1 MASTLGV
8 PLQVRVHTA
17 DRKGAGTDAR
27 VFIKLRDSAG
37 TESRLTQLDNLHVD
51 DHERNTV
58 SEFELPAS
66 TAAALVDLDSIVL
79 VRNAAG
85 ADGGSWLLELVEV
98 SAGGGRWLFPVH
110 RWLSPYTEYRI
121 SQFDSSLPQHDDP
134 DISARRARELLDK
147 RGQYQYAQHIAGGP
161 VQIKTL
167 PEDEQFS
174 EKYQFGFG
182 RERETLMMKTEAIG
196 MTEDK
201 WNSFEEM
208 MEAVKSTIGT
218 PDVSATQLCSCACA

>member
-134 DISARRARELLDK
+134 DISARRARELVDK
-147 RGQYQYAQHIAGGP
+147 RDQYQYAQHIAGGP
-161 VQIKTL
+161 VQVGHGWTDGRPAQPPQTAVQDSCGHWVPHPRLGPSQK
-167 PEDEQFS
+167 S
-174 EKYQFGFG
+174 E
-182 RERETLMMKTEAIG
+182 RSHWA
-196 MTEDK
+196 
-201 WNSFEEM
+201 
-208 MEAVKSTIGT
+208 
-218 PDVSATQLCSCACA
+218 